1 MENKVEEKIQ
11 KILNKIRPYLNSE
24 GGDLEYL
31 GFKDGI
37 VYIRML
43 GACID
48 CGALDSTLKDGIEAL
63 LLENVP
69 EVIEYFD
76 VFFKCLIRQYILECK
91 ILCYCL

>member
-1 MENKVEEKIQ
+1 MENIKVEDQIV

-24 GGDLEYL
+24 GGDLEYI

-63 LLENVP
+63 LVENVP
-69 EVIEYFD
+69 EVIEVKNLALGVEAD
-76 VFFKCLIRQYILECK
+76 ELSGRN
-91 ILCYCL
+91 

>member
-1 MENKVEEKIQ
+1 MDTIKIEEQIK

-43 GACID
+43 GACMD

-63 LLENVP
+63 LVENIP
-69 EVIEYFD
+69 EVIEVKNLALGD
-76 VFFKCLIRQYILECK
+76 EVDGISS
-91 ILCYCL
+91 